1 MTRVGLIFR
10 ATLLAAGQL
19 TALLLAPTE
28 LAAQQVARDRDSI
41 RVTPDQMH
49 QLQIVAVEQYSFV
62 KQKSAIGQ
70 IAFNEDT
77 STVVLT
83 PFSGRVTRL
92 LASVGDSVKR
102 GTRLL
107 EIDSPEALPPQN
119 DFVAASTALNKARSQ
134 LALAVTVEQRHRTL
148 YENKAGALKD
158 WQQAQSQLIAA
169 QSDVRAAETTLDAAR
184 HRLRILGRAEDDI
197 AALQNRGTVSRTM
210 TIEAPID
217 GTVIAR
223 KVGPG
228 QQVRSDS
235 NEALYTIAD
244 LSTMWLKAY
253 VPESD
258 IAFVKI
264 GQEIEVRVSALPER
278 VFRAR
283 ITAVGAA
290 SDAQT
295 RRVIVRSEIAN
306 PDGILKS
313 EMFATFQIR
322 ASIDNALAVPV
333 SALVREGD
341 VAALWVEQSDDP
353 LLFKRRKVTIGIEQN
368 DRIEIRDGIS
378 LDERVVARG
387 AIFIDNEARQ

>member
-107 EIDSPEALPPQN
+107 EIDSPEVLPPQN

>member
-1 MTRVGLIFR
+1 MTRLGLISR

-19 TALLLAPTE
+19 MTLLLASSE
-28 LAAQQVARDRDSI
+28 LAAQQASRDRDSI

-49 QLQIVAVEQYSFV
+49 QLQIVTVEPYSFV
-62 KQKSAIGQ
+62 RQKSAIGQ

-77 STVVLT
+77 STIVLT

-119 DFVAASTALNKARSQ
+119 DFVTAVTALNKARSQ
-134 LALAVTVEQRHRTL
+134 LTLATTVEQRHRTL

-158 WQQAQSQLIAA
+158 WQQAQSQLVAA

-184 HRLRILGRAEDDI
+184 HRLRILGRSEDDI
-197 AALQNRGTVSRTM
+197 AALQDRGAVSRTM

-228 QQVRSDS
+228 QHVRGDS
-235 NEALYTIAD
+235 NDALYTVAD

-253 VPESD
+253 VPETD
-258 IAFVKI
+258 IAFVKV

-278 VFRAR
+278 VFKAR

-295 RRVIVRSEIAN
+295 RRVIVRSEIPN
-306 PDGILKS
+306 PDGLLKS

-322 ASIDNALAVPV
+322 ASTDESLAVPMNAV
-333 SALVREGD
+333 VREGD
-341 VAALWVEQSDDP
+341 VAVVWVEQPDDAP
-353 LLFKRRKVTIGIEQN
+353 LFKRRKVTIGIEQN
-368 DRIEIRDGIS
+368 DRIEIRSGLS
-378 LDERVVARG
+378 PGERVAARG